1 MPTMTE
7 LRQERADLAQKAQE
21 LSNLANADRREM
33 TRVEEQDFEKLI
45 RQAEALTVRID
56 KEERLGA
63 VIDSM
68 ETAHRP
74 AVKMGSDGSDESEE
88 RAFRQHLGSGKKF
101 RSFGEQLMAVMHHAS
116 GRATDGRLFET
127 RALGANEAIGTD
139 GGFLLQPEFSQS
151 IFMRAYETG
160 QVVSRCDRI
169 ALGPNTNSMK
179 IPAINESS
187 RVDGSRWGG
196 VLAYWQGE
204 GVAGTP
210 TRPKFRMMD
219 LTLKKLMALCYATD
233 EMLQDSTALESIIGK
248 AFSDEMGFQLDTAAI
263 LGIGGGQPLGIL
275 NAAATVSVAAASGSG
290 VRILSADVLAM
301 YQRMY
306 APSRSNAVW
315 FINQDTEAQLYSMTL
330 GTATVNQAVFLPPGG
345 LSGAP
350 YATLMGRPVVPI
362 EQCSTLG
369 TVGDI
374 IFADMSQ
381 YVLADKGGLQSASS
395 IHVAFL
401 TDEQVFRF
409 VYRVDGQPKWQAALT
424 PYKGTN
430 TLSPFITLAVRT

>member
-7 LRQERADLAQKAQE
+7 LREERATVAQKAQA
-21 LSNLANADRREM
+21 LSDLANADRREM

-63 VIDSM
+63 VLDVM
-68 ETAHRP
+68 DTPHRA
-74 AVKMGSDGSDESEE
+74 AVKIGTDGIDESEE
-88 RAFRQHLGSGKKF
+88 RAFRQHQSSGKKF
-101 RSFGEQLMAVMHHAS
+101 RSLGEQLLAVMHHAT
-116 GRATDGRLFET
+116 GRGSDDRLF
-127 RALGANEAIGTD
+127 RSLGANEAIGSD
-139 GGFLLQPEFSQS
+139 GAFLLQQDFSTQ
-151 IFMRAYETG
+151 IFERAYETG
-160 QVVSRCDRI
+160 QVISRCDRI
-169 ALGPNTNSMK
+169 QIGANSNSIK

-204 GVAGTP
+204 GTAGTP

-219 LTLKKLMALCYATD
+219 LVLKKLMALCYATD
-233 EMLQDSTALESIIGK
+233 EMLQDSTALEQIISK
-248 AFSDEMGFQLDTAAI
+248 SFSQEMGFQLDTAVI

-275 NAAATVSVAAASGSG
+275 NAPATVSVSCASGSG
-290 VRILSADVLAM
+290 VRILSADVLSM

-315 FINQDTEAQLYSMTL
+315 FINQDTEVQLYSMTL
-330 GTATVNQAVFLPPGG
+330 GTATVNQAVYVPPGG
-345 LSGAP
+345 LSAAP
-350 YATLMGRPVVPI
+350 YATLMGRPVIPI

-381 YVLADKGGLQSASS
+381 YVLADKGGLQSATSM
-395 IHVAFL
+395 HVAFL